1 MDTHRSRHLEL
12 ARRVR
17 EIRRELYGET
27 GIPMLAEDLGL
38 PARTWWQY
46 ESGVVIPATVLLR
59 FIAVTGAD
67 PGWLLDGRGDRYTV
81 GEAMLTGRP

>member
-1 MDTHRSRHLEL
+1 MDRHRSRHREL
-12 ARRVR
+12 GRRVR

-27 GIPMLAEDLGL
+27 GVPMLAEELGL

-67 PGWLLDGRGDRYTV
+67 PGWLWDGRGDRYTM
-81 GEAMLTGRP
+81 GEAMLTGRA